1 MPPPAEERCGMTEEI
16 MEMARM
22 LGPVPEHE
30 WEALRPLCQTAE
42 LELAGRLKEGIQPE
56 DCQPA
61 FVVAAAWMALAGRN
75 AGQRLGRVA
84 SFTAGDL
91 TVKTTEGAE
100 GENILRTQAR
110 RLMAPYLAD
119 EGFCFRR
126 VRG

>member
-1 MPPPAEERCGMTEEI
+1 

-22 LGPVPEHE
+22 LGQVPEHE

-61 FVVAAAWMALAGRN
+61 FVVAAAWMARAGRN